1 MPLQPHVYVYAVFF
15 DCDSFVILGV
25 NIWGYGKVQ
34 SSPRAELRK
43 LRYANS
49 LLSHAL
55 SQPSTQAPPYWS
67 AANHRVPCM

>member
-34 SSPRAELRK
+34 SSPRGVAEELMVAAI
-43 LRYANS
+43 LV
-49 LLSHAL
+49 LL
-55 SQPSTQAPPYWS
+55 
-67 AANHRVPCM
+67 